1 MNKAIIT
8 LSVLASL
15 GAAAAVTSF
24 TSEAVSAE
32 EIGSGQKANQP
43 VVRPVKDDC
52 ASQVWPNFSQ
62 SCLSG
67 RVTQVT
73 VRNVNPS
80 ASDRR

>member
-15 GAAAAVTSF
+15 CTAAAVTSF
-24 TSEAVSAE
+24 TSEVVSAE
-32 EIGSGQKANQP
+32 EIVSSQKADRQP
-43 VVRPVKDDC
+43 ANPLKDDC

-62 SCLSG
+62 SCLRG

-73 VRNVNPS
+73 VRNVS
-80 ASDRR
+80 VSDRR